1 MKVLTWVF
9 MILFCWII
17 FPYKWIKRGLFET
30 RKAYAIRDAELLSK
44 KTNKQVYVVQ
54 YKTNFIVGLR
64 NEFRQ
69 KDSKIRRKID
79 GYLDWD
85 YRNAIIYK
93 TK

>member
-1 MKVLTWVF
+1 M
-9 MILFCWII
+9 
-17 FPYKWIKRGLFET
+17 FEA
-30 RKAYAIRDAELLSK
+30 KKSNAIRDAELLSRQ
-44 KTNKQVYVVQ
+44 TNKQVYVVQ
-54 YKTNFIVGLR
+54 YKTDFIVGMR